1 MIGTKAHQVIMGY
14 QWIVTITGEWE
25 HGYIVE
31 VDERYKEQFELWGQ
45 PMTQY
50 PFYSGVY
57 R

>member
-1 MIGTKAHQVIMGY
+1 MIGTKAHQIIMGY
-14 QWIVTITGEWE
+14 QWIVTVTGEWE
-25 HGYIVE
+25 QGYIVE
-31 VDERYKEQFELWGQ
+31 VDERYKQQFESWGQ